1 MTDIDSLSPRAISR
15 LIEREY
21 GYRVDEKT
29 IRNRRRHGKRGEAL
43 LIPAKMKG
51 GKVAHEKHR
60 ANKRFKRDLWKL
72 IASWKRPED
81 VSILEDI
88 RRENLEKLLERGV

>member
-1 MTDIDSLSPRAISR
+1 MTDIDSMSARALSR
-15 LIEREY
+15 LIERER

-29 IRNRRRHGKRGEAL
+29 IRTRRRHGKRGQDL
-43 LIPAKMKG
+43 LIPTKMKG

-72 IASWKRPED
+72 IASWKLPED
-81 VSILEDI
+81 TTILEDI
-88 RRENLEKLLERGV
+88 RHENLLRLLERGV